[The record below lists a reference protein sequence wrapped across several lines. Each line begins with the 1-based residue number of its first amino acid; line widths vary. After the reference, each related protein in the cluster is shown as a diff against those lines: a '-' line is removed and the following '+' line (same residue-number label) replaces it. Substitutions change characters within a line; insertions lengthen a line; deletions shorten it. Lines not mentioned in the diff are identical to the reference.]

1 MNAAVYIYDNVWP
14 NEKRLWLR
22 NASKVDYSLVMGDYG
37 RFQFELP
44 TNDDLAQ
51 EDLDGKLVGIISD
64 QGAPDFLGRV
74 EAMHEDG
81 TSTITVIGREWMA
94 VLDDRTTDQAAAYT
108 GLAGAAAMDIVR
120 LANARLWAGITP
132 RQARGGSVLEA
143 PYETRANSVL
153 TALQELSAQTGDE
166 WGRVYVCG
174 QRAECWF
181 SWQRRIGNDLR
192 RVAHIWERSLAEHC
206 YELDRLNEADQV
218 TVVGATGTYAERPS
232 ASVNTDGTT
241 TDVTYKEPR
250 KGGVK
255 TAIIQRAVAIDD
267 SAAQDQ
273 QSAAAVARAISAVQ
287 GNNAETIIIS
297 VTGNVDWSWF
307 QIGNTVT
314 ARIPRVRLGAGFVTP
329 FRVLGI
335 QPDHEAGVMH
345 LVGKVVP

>member
-1 MNAAVYIYDNVWP
+1 MNATVYVYDNTWP
-14 NEKRLWLR
+14 CERLRWLR
-22 NASKVDYSLVMGDYG
+22 NASKVDYSLTLGDYG

-44 TNDDLAQ
+44 VNDDLAQ

-64 QGAPDFLGRV
+64 QGAPDFVGKV

-81 TSTITVIGREWMA
+81 TSTLTVIGREWMA
-94 VLDDRTTDQAAAYT
+94 VLDDRTTDQATVYS

-132 RQARGGSVLEA
+132 RLTKGGSSLEA

-153 TALQELSAQTGDE
+153 AALNELSAQTGDE
-166 WGRVYVCG
+166 WGRTYVCG

-181 SWQRRIGNDLR
+181 AWQRRIGSDLR
-192 RVAHIWERSLAEHC
+192 HVAHIWERSLAEHR

-218 TVVGATGTYAERPS
+218 MVVGATGTYAERPS
-232 ASVNTDGTT
+232 ASINTDGTT
-241 TDVTYKEPR
+241 TGVTYKEER
-250 KGGVK
+250 KGAK
-255 TAIIQRAVAIDD
+255 TAALAQRAIAIDD

-273 QSAAAVARAISAVQ
+273 QSAAAVARAISVAQ
-287 GNNAETIIIS
+287 GTNAETIIIS
-297 VTGNVDWSWF
+297 VTGNTDWSWF
-307 QIGNTVT
+307 QIGNVVT

-335 QPDHEAGVMH
+335 QPDHETGIIH